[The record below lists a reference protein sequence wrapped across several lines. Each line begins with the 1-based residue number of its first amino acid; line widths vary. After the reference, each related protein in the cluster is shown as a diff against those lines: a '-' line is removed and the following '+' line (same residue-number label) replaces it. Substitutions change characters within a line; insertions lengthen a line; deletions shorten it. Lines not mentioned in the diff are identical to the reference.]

1 MNLEVI
7 QGQHGAIQLSARGL
21 GKNNAGRLSEA
32 ADREV
37 RWGLQFFC
45 IAPVEEDSA
54 TTGIRAAIHIAPAVA
69 NHPALG
75 EVKMECFGRAVQHA
89 GRGLT
94 KFGGRVRVAWLI
106 TNLDVRDFRNKF

>member
-1 MNLEVI
+1 M
-7 QGQHGAIQLSARGL
+7 GAFV
-21 GKNNAGRLSEA
+21 GRLKWPRLNSSKDDLCGCRETS
-32 ADREV
+32 DSEV

-45 IAPVEEDSA
+45 IAPVEEDGA

-94 KFGGRVRVAWLI
+94 KFGGRVPVAWLI
-106 TNLDVRDFRNKF
+106 TNLDVRDFRNRF